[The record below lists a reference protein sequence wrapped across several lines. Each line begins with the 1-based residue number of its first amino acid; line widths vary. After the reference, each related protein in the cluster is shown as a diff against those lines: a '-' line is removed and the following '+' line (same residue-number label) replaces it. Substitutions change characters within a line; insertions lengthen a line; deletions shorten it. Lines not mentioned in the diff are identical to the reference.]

1 MIKFFILLPFPN
13 EQMKEGSA
21 GGRVTNQKNRKILTN
36 ITSPREAPNN
46 FVLIDHNR
54 KPQCLN
60 LIFAVYDI
68 PLSIFTVIIL

>member
-54 KPQCLN
+54 
-60 LIFAVYDI
+60 
-68 PLSIFTVIIL
+68 